1 MHKFPG
7 TDSNRQI
14 NLPITIARGTLHFF
28 KCTAPKERMYMQ
40 TSRKGKFQIGLLLL
54 PGLLIFAVFTIY
66 PIIKLFIMSFFEWDF
81 GSILGQDFIGL
92 KNYKD
97 VLSDNYFQIAF
108 TNTFVYT
115 LVTVPGQMILGFLAA
130 FLINQVTRFKVGYR
144 VLYYLPVITSW
155 VIASLVFKYVFNTEG
170 LLNYFLVKVIHLVP
184 QNIHWL
190 DSRWSG
196 LWIAM
201 FLGIWKGIGWNMVVF
216 LAALQTVPSD
226 LYEAASIDGA
236 GAVKKLFHVTLP
248 CIKGTILFALVMLTI
263 GGFNVFTSVK
273 MITGGEPGH
282 KTDVALTWM
291 YHKAFSTGAFGYS
304 AALSFIITVVLAIL
318 ALIQFRM
325 MQQKD

>member
-1 MHKFPG
+1 
-7 TDSNRQI
+7 
-14 NLPITIARGTLHFF
+14 
-28 KCTAPKERMYMQ
+28 MQ

-54 PGLLIFAVFTIY
+54 PGLLIFAVFTVY
-66 PIIKLFIMSFFEWDF
+66 PIVKLFGMSFFEWDF
-81 GSILGQDFIGL
+81 GSISGQKFIGL
-92 KNYKD
+92 SNYKE
-97 VLSDNYFQIAF
+97 VLSDSYFQVAF
-108 TNTFVYT
+108 VNTIVYT
-115 LVTVPGQMILGFLAA
+115 LVTVPGQMILGFLTA
-130 FLINQVTRFKVGYR
+130 FLINQVTRFQVGYR

-170 LLNYFLVKVIHLVP
+170 LLNYFLVNIAHVAS
-184 QNIHWL
+184 QNIRWL
-190 DSRWSG
+190 DTRWSG

-236 GAVKKLFHVTLP
+236 GTLKKLFHITLP

-282 KTDVALTWM
+282 KTDVVLTWM
-291 YHKAFSTGAFGYS
+291 YYKAFSTGAFGYS
-304 AALSFIITVVLAIL
+304 AALSFIITVVLAVL

-325 MQQKD
+325 MQQKA